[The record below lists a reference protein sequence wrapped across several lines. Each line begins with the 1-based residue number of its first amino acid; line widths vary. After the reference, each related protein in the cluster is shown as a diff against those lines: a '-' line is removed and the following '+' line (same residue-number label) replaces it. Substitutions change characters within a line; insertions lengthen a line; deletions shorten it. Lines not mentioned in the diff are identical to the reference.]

1 MKPRQ
6 EIFDTYW
13 RFAALRQEVFFSR
26 IQQTPYPW
34 TADEIINTHKF
45 TNAYRASD
53 RVSQYLIKKVIYE
66 DSDHSKQ
73 DLVFR
78 IILFKIFNKIETWD
92 LLEKVLGDVNLK
104 NFSIKRYS
112 EILSN
117 AMNEGLAIYTS
128 AYMSCANKAFGY
140 EKKHDNHLALIHHM
154 MTQDDLTT
162 KVLSSKSLEQLYQHL
177 LKYPLIGKFMA
188 YQLAIDLNYS
198 ELLDFSE
205 NDFVVAGPGAE
216 RGINKCFSDTG
227 GKDLSYIIH
236 WMADN
241 QEKEFERLGLKF
253 KSLWG
258 RPLHAIDCQ
267 NLFCEVDKYS
277 RVAFPELKSNRKRIK
292 AKFNAN
298 TTKIEY
304 FYPPKWNI
312 NKQVIEYLS
321 QYKNNESN
329 PHIEQLSLGI

>member
-1 MKPRQ
+1 
-6 EIFDTYW
+6 
-13 RFAALRQEVFFSR
+13 
-26 IQQTPYPW
+26 
-34 TADEIINTHKF
+34 
-45 TNAYRASD
+45 
-53 RVSQYLIKKVIYE
+53 
-66 DSDHSKQ
+66 
-73 DLVFR
+73 
-78 IILFKIFNKIETWD
+78 
-92 LLEKVLGDVNLK
+92 
-104 NFSIKRYS
+104 
-112 EILSN
+112 
-117 AMNEGLAIYTS
+117 
-128 AYMSCANKAFGY
+128 
-140 EKKHDNHLALIHHM
+140 
-154 MTQDDLTT
+154 
-162 KVLSSKSLEQLYQHL
+162 
-177 LKYPLIGKFMA
+177 MA